1 MFTFS
6 MSNTNAWISGV
17 LISSVIMKIWPDEGK
32 IADPICTILFSIIVF
47 STTVFIVKDT
57 FLILMESKPSDKNY
71 DEIFNDLF
79 NIDHVVKVHDL
90 HIWSL
95 TTDQQI
101 LTVHLAIDANV
112 AKTEKVLQNA
122 MKMLRAKHGID
133 KTTIQV
139 EDYKASVMND
149 CEQCQFICWKN
160 WEKYTYTLRYLP
172 INSVVIKHFYF
183 LRKVNH
189 GMNSRFFGCHISCLG
204 TYLDCMPLNEDW
216 TCLTNLP

>member
-1 MFTFS
+1 
-6 MSNTNAWISGV
+6 
-17 LISSVIMKIWPDEGK
+17 MKIWPDQGK
-32 IADPICTILFSIIVF
+32 YADPICTILFSIVVF
-47 STTVFIVKDT
+47 STTIFIVKDT

-79 NIDHVVKVHDL
+79 NLDHVVKVHDL

-122 MKMLRAKHGID
+122 MKMLRAKHGIN

-139 EDYKASVMND
+139 EDYKPSVMND
-149 CEQCQFICWKN
+149 CEQCQFICWQI
-160 WEKYTYTLRYLP
+160 WEKYTYTLRYLL
-172 INSVVIKHFYF
+172 INSCQWNIFIFYE
-183 LRKVNH
+183 K
-189 GMNSRFFGCHISCLG
+189 
-204 TYLDCMPLNEDW
+204 
-216 TCLTNLP
+216 